1 MTRTTNHQLPVYSA
15 TRPGE
20 PPARVTAADRLRGL
34 GAMLCV
40 LLLVVGLPAGLL
52 AARPLVLP
60 AWLDLETARIV
71 LLGGDVSRVLLLLG
85 YAVAWLIWA
94 WLTWKVLVEVARQTR
109 QLHRPHLAPVPVGLV
124 GRLVATMSMLV
135 VSLPLNP
142 ALAAPSAAVGVAP
155 APDAA
160 VGPATERAPGRT
172 ADTVDGSPNSDAPA
186 ASARTKGHA
195 GDEAVS
201 RPEARVVSYVV
212 RRGDTLWGLAESRFG
227 DGRRYTEIHDLNRDT
242 LGPNPG
248 LLPAGAT
255 ILLPD
260 STPDTRDDEAEG
272 TDSAK
277 HTVRPGETLT
287 GIARDHYGDPARYT
301 TIAQASKDTV
311 QPGGEHLTDPDHIKP
326 GWILTLPGSRAAEPE
341 TDFAAHKELPSQGAH
356 PTQPKPTRNASG
368 EPAPVPRPDADN
380 DDQAE
385 DRPAVPGPTG
395 SRADSP
401 WVTPTPQVDDQGS
414 NEDDDETG
422 QAEGSS
428 QDAEDEASAWL
439 LPGVAAGG
447 AILAAGLHVTVT
459 RARSR
464 RERLRRPGRMVAP
477 TPPDLVPAVATARF
491 VGGDRV
497 SDVQRLDRLLRALAG
512 PHLVSGLPRPQLA
525 AVELTADQAVLHLT
539 APATLPEPWTGD
551 GTRWATPLAAA
562 PQECRDLVPYPVLVT
577 VGVDQDGHA
586 WLLDLE
592 HLRTVAVTGD
602 DENVIAFG
610 RHLVAELAV
619 NPWTVNLT
627 THAAG
632 IGHGAAGLSQYRVEE
647 DEDTA
652 FLDPITT
659 YVRHSASETP
669 GEDHEWFHAV
679 VTTKPSDELSALGTA
694 IHAHPGRA
702 SAVVITLGVEPRP
715 DDVVLAML
723 DGRLRIELPD
733 AGLDLDLVPARI
745 SGEELAACARLVEVT
760 RDPSDVAN
768 PLADTITGR
777 AIADDATA
785 PTVQVTERPDDPDT
799 AAGPWSILPGT
810 DVEYITRTA
819 NTREDLSRLAPVV
832 QPADARPDGEGLSRV
847 GDEVA
852 RHDQAD
858 MDAALDQDLADWW
871 NQDTDRPRIEVL
883 GAVSMWGAGPAIT
896 DPTPTV
902 RKAIKAVTERES
914 MFTHL
919 AAFIALHPRGVT
931 LEQVELVTGAVSNDV
946 RYRITSLRHY
956 LGTRPDGTSR
966 IPHGKA
972 GRPKADDPPHLYR
985 IENALVDAHLFRR
998 LYQRAIRRGADGLP
1012 DLVTALELVGG
1023 RPFTLAKD
1031 DPRWLWAAESEGLAD
1046 QYTALIGDVAHLV
1059 VTRAILDGDLALARR
1074 ACETWRACDPA
1085 SEALAADDRLTTLAE
1100 GHPDQ
1105 ARQIAAELWTRNDD
1119 ETGPTGPSE
1128 RTQRITEAH
1137 DGYAAERVEAT
1148 ARPDEK

>member
-1 MTRTTNHQLPVYSA
+1 MTRTTSHRPSIA
-15 TRPGE
+15 TAHAGSPA
-20 PPARVTAADRLRGL
+20 ARVTTADRLRGL
-34 GAMLCV
+34 VAMLGV

-52 AARPLVLP
+52 VAQPLVLP

-85 YAVAWLIWA
+85 YAVAWLLWA
-94 WLTWKVLVEVARQTR
+94 GLTWKVLVEVARQAR
-109 QLHRPHLAPVPVGLV
+109 HLRRPHLAPLPVGMV
-124 GRLVATMSMLV
+124 GRLVATASMLV
-135 VSLPLNP
+135 VSLPLTP
-142 ALAAPSAAVGVAP
+142 AMAAPSAVSAP
-155 APDAA
+155 HVPDAA
-160 VGPATERAPGRT
+160 MGPASQRVAEQTRGTHDQTPSSTEAQE
-172 ADTVDGSPNSDAPA
+172 
-186 ASARTKGHA
+186 ASARTDGHA
-195 GDEAVS
+195 GDETVTRS
-201 RPEARVVSYVV
+201 QHRVAPYVV
-212 RRGDTLWGLAESRFG
+212 RRGDTLWGLAESRLG

-260 STPDTRDDEAEG
+260 STPGTRDDEAGG
-272 TDSAK
+272 TDGAK

-287 GIARDHYGDPARYT
+287 GIAQDHYGDPAKYT

-311 QPGGEHLTDPDHIKP
+311 QPGGERLTDPDHIKP
-326 GWILTLPGSRAAEPE
+326 GWILTLPESRAAAPE
-341 TDFAAHKELPSQGAH
+341 AGFAAHKEPPSQDAV
-356 PTQPKPTRNASG
+356 PTQPEPTPNASG
-368 EPAPVPRPDADN
+368 EPAPASSPDAEGA
-380 DDQAE
+380 DQAE
-385 DRPAVPGPTG
+385 DGPAVPGPTR

-401 WVTPTPQVDDQGS
+401 WVTPPQVDNQGPTDS
-414 NEDDDETG
+414 VDGETG

-459 RARSR
+459 LARSR
-464 RERLRRPGRMVAP
+464 RERFRRPGRMVAP

-491 VGGDRV
+491 LGGNRAP
-497 SDVQRLDRLLRALAG
+497 DVQRLDRLLRALAG
-512 PHLVSGLPRPQLA
+512 PHLASGNPRPKLA
-525 AVELTADQAVLHLT
+525 AVELTADQAVLHLA
-539 APATLPEPWTGD
+539 APAMLPEPWTGD
-551 GTRWATPLAAA
+551 GTRWAALLAAA
-562 PQECRDLVPYPVLVT
+562 PRECRDLVPYPVLVT

-592 HLRTVAVTGD
+592 HLRTVTVTGD
-602 DENVIAFG
+602 GEDLIAFG

-627 THAAG
+627 THATG
-632 IGHGAAGLSQYRVEE
+632 IGPGAAGLSQYRVEE
-647 DEDTA
+647 DEDTE
-652 FLDPITT
+652 FIDPITT
-659 YVRHSASETP
+659 YVRHSASEAP

-679 VTTKPSDELSALGTA
+679 VTTKPSDELSALSAA

-715 DDVVLAML
+715 DDVVLAMQ
-723 DGRLRIELPD
+723 GERLRIELPD
-733 AGLDLDLVPARI
+733 AELDLNLVPAQM
-745 SGEELAACARLVEVT
+745 SGDELAACARLVELT
-760 RDPSDVAN
+760 RDPADVAN

-777 AIADDATA
+777 TTAEDATA
-785 PTVQVTERPDDPDT
+785 PTTQVTERPDDPDT

-810 DVEYITRTA
+810 DTEYITKTA
-819 NTREDLSRLAPVV
+819 NTREDLARLAPIV
-832 QPADARPDGEGLSRV
+832 QLADASPDGESTSGA
-847 GDEVA
+847 GNEDA

-858 MDAALDQDLADWW
+858 MDATLDPDLADWW
-871 NQDTDRPRIEVL
+871 NQDTNRPRIEVL
-883 GAVSMWGAGPAIT
+883 GAVSMWGAGPEIT

-902 RKAIKAVTERES
+902 RKAIKTVTERQP

-919 AAFIALHPRGVT
+919 AAFIALHPQGVT

-956 LGTRPDGTSR
+956 LGTQPDGTSR

-985 IENALVDAHLFRR
+985 IEDALVDAHLFRR

-1031 DPRWLWAAESEGLAD
+1031 DPRWLWATESEGLAD

-1059 VTRAILDGDLALARR
+1059 VTRAILDDDLALARR

-1119 ETGPTGPSE
+1119 ETGPTGPSK
-1128 RTQRITEAH
+1128 RTQQILKAH
-1137 DGYAAERVEAT
+1137 DDYAAERVEAT

>member
-1 MTRTTNHQLPVYSA
+1 MTPSSRLPVYSA

-52 AARPLVLP
+52 VARPLVLP
-60 AWLDLETARIV
+60 AWLDLDTARIV

-94 WLTWKVLVEVARQTR
+94 WLTWKVLVEVAQQTR
-109 QLHRPHLAPVPVGLV
+109 RLHRPHLAPVPVGPV
-124 GRLVATMSMLV
+124 GRLVAAMSMLF

-142 ALAAPSAAVGVAP
+142 ALAAPSAAIGVLP

-160 VGPATERAPGRT
+160 IGPATERT
-172 ADTVDGSPNSDAPA
+172 ADTHDGTPSADAPA
-186 ASARTKGHA
+186 ASVRTNGHA
-195 GDEAVS
+195 GDETVTRSQPRAV
-201 RPEARVVSYVV
+201 PYVV
-212 RRGDTLWGLAESRFG
+212 RRGDTLWGLAESRLG
-227 DGRRYTEIHDLNRDT
+227 DGRRYTEIHDLNKGT

-260 STPDTRDDEAEG
+260 STPDTRDGVDEG
-272 TDSAK
+272 TGSAK

-287 GIARDHYGDPARYT
+287 GIARDHYGDPAKYT

-311 QPGGEHLTDPDHIKP
+311 QPGGGQLTDPDHIKP
-326 GWILTLPGSRAAEPE
+326 GWILTLPGSRPAERE
-341 TDFAAHKELPSQGAH
+341 TDFAAHKEPPSPGAV
-356 PTQPKPTRNASG
+356 PTQPEPTPNASG
-368 EPAPVPRPDADN
+368 DPSPASSPDAEN
-380 DDQAE
+380 DDRAE
-385 DRPAVPGPTG
+385 DGPAVPGPTR
-395 SRADSP
+395 SRPDSP
-401 WVTPTPQVDDQGS
+401 WVTPTPRVDGQGS
-414 NEDDDETG
+414 ADSNDDETG

-459 RARSR
+459 RARMR

-477 TPPDLVPAVATARF
+477 TPPDLVPVVATARF
-491 VGGDRV
+491 VGGDRAL
-497 SDVQRLDRLLRALAG
+497 DVQRLDRLLRALAG
-512 PHLVSGLPRPQLA
+512 PHLASGLPRPQLA
-525 AVELTADQAVLHLT
+525 AIELTADEAILHLT
-539 APATLPEPWTGD
+539 APATLPEPWTGE
-551 GTRWATPLAAA
+551 GTQWAAPLAAA

-602 DENVIAFG
+602 DEDVIALG

-627 THAAG
+627 THAMG
-632 IGHGAAGLSQYRVEE
+632 IGPGAAGLSQYRVEE
-647 DEDTA
+647 DEDTK
-652 FLDPITT
+652 FLDTIIK
-659 YVRHSASETP
+659 YVRHSASGAP

-715 DDVVLAML
+715 DDVVLAMQ
-723 DGRLRIELPD
+723 DGRLRIELLD
-733 AGLDLDLVPARI
+733 AGLDLDLVPARL
-745 SGEELAACARLVEVT
+745 SADELAACARLVELT
-760 RDPSDVAN
+760 RDPADVAN

-777 AIADDATA
+777 TTADDATES
-785 PTVQVTERPDDPDT
+785 TVRVTERPDDPDT

-810 DVEYITRTA
+810 DTEYVTRTA
-819 NTREDLSRLAPVV
+819 NTREDLARLAPIV
-832 QPADARPDGEGLSRV
+832 QPVEASPDDENTS
-847 GDEVA
+847 GDGDGAA

-858 MDAALDQDLADWW
+858 MDATLDQDLADWW

-883 GAVSMWGAGPAIT
+883 GVVSMWGAGPEIT

-902 RKAIKAVTERES
+902 RKAIKAVTEREP

-919 AAFIALHPRGVT
+919 AAFIALHPQGVT

-956 LGTRPDGTSR
+956 LGNRPDGTSR

-985 IENALVDAHLFRR
+985 IEDALIDAHLFRR
-998 LYQRAIRRGADGLP
+998 LYQRAIRHGEDGLP

-1031 DPRWLWAAESEGLAD
+1031 DPRWLWATENEGLAD

-1059 VTRAILDGDLALARR
+1059 VTRAILDDDLALARR

-1105 ARQIAAELWTRNDD
+1105 ARQIAAELWTRDDD

-1128 RTQRITEAH
+1128 RTRQILEAH
-1137 DGYAAERVEAT
+1137 DDYAAERVVAM